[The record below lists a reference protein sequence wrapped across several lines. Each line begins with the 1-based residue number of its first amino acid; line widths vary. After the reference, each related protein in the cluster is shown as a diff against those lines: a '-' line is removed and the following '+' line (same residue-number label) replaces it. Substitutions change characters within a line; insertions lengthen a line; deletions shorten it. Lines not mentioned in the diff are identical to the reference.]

1 MMGDLKR
8 DLDDNLLETEN
19 LKQLQSEAE
28 LEYLK

>member
-19 LKQLQSEAE
+19 LKQLQNEAE